1 MQKNLS
7 RLRPYTLD
15 KYQFQM
21 DQKPKC
27 KTRKFPENNIG
38 ENIDEL
44 GNGHDFLDII
54 PKPWCIKDTF
64 DKLDFFSI
72 K

>member
-54 PKPWCIKDTF
+54 PKA
-64 DKLDFFSI
+64 
-72 K
+72 